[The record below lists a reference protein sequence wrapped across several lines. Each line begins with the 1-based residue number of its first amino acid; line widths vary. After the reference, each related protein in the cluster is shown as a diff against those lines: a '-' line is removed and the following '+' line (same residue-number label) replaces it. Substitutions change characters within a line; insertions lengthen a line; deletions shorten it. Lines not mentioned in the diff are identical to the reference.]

1 MTVCK
6 KDWLLPKNYYKYH
19 SKELYIKS
27 KLNNIIFNK
36 NIIEFENYKKER
48 NNIYSSHLN
57 FNGGFRKLLLDCG
70 IGNQI
75 LKLFLVGGVGTFKSA
90 FFRNLMYILE
100 YYVLKYGNKF
110 EFNTNHICF
119 DNKDLYTKIVKY
131 IKDNENDFKKG
142 NYNKVTLFIR
152 DETRKVLGMDSYF
165 YEQELNAIQDMM
177 RQYKINVFMIKPTAD
192 RGIEDIFDYEYILKV
207 AGYDKIKKFFYVY
220 ISEKNSLIWQRNLII
235 KNIIFGNKEAEKLY
249 KDYEKI
255 KKEYLLK
262 TAKSEIGGG
271 IDYYKILVELHKFG
285 IFKNNK
291 PIKNNSFYAKLES
304 LNKQLSV
311 NQREILLAKYKLIY
325 DDSIELYQFQDYCN
339 THEYNIV
346 IPIKIK
352 LTQYM

>member
-1 MTVCK
+1 MPRANRYF
-6 KDWLLPKNYYKYH
+6 LPG
-19 SKELYIKS
+19 YIW
-27 KLNNIIFNK
+27 
-36 NIIEFENYKKER
+36 
-48 NNIYSSHLN
+48 
-57 FNGGFRKLLLDCG
+57 
-70 IGNQI
+70 
-75 LKLFLVGGVGTFKSA
+75 
-90 FFRNLMYILE
+90 
-100 YYVLKYGNKF
+100 
-110 EFNTNHICF
+110 HITHRCH
-119 DNKDLYTKIVKY
+119 
-131 IKDNENDFKKG
+131 
-142 NYNKVTLFIR
+142 
-152 DETRKVLGMDSYF
+152 
-165 YEQELNAIQDMM
+165 
-177 RQYKINVFMIKPTAD
+177 
-192 RGIEDIFDYEYILKV
+192 
-207 AGYDKIKKFFYVY
+207 
-220 ISEKNSLIWQRNLII
+220 
-235 KNIIFGNKEAEKLY
+235 
-249 KDYEKI
+249 